1 MELNMQ
7 DAAFT
12 PPSWMTPYK
21 EGSRVGYSQAVMAYA
36 DYYNVDGSAD
46 LEPEC
51 EERLPVHRREMVSYA
66 SRTGTKQNLAAL
78 REAGWRLLVSPTG
91 VLRTEDFRYCLDN
104 GAWTAFQQ
112 GRPFDE
118 RAFGRAI
125 DLLGEGSDF
134 FILPDIV
141 AGGMRSLEF
150 SLKWKERLS
159 GIPTLTLLAV
169 QDGMEPDDV
178 REYLNPACGI
188 FLGGSTEWKLA
199 TANAWGVLARRRN
212 CYYHIGRVNS
222 AKRIHLCAAAG
233 AHSFDGTSAT
243 RFSKTLPRLD
253 AALDHAERQVDFF
266 SPQAKPMGE
275 TDFDCGWPFKL
286 TR

>member
-36 DYYNVDGSAD
+36 DYYNLDGSAD

-66 SRTGTKQNLAAL
+66 SRTGTKQNLAAM

-150 SLKWKERLS
+150 SLKWKVRLS

-188 FLGGSTEWKLA
+188 FLGGSTEYQEVGNGQRMGCPGKTKELLLPHWPGEQRETNPPLRSRGRA
-199 TANAWGVLARRRN
+199 FVRWHQ
-212 CYYHIGRVNS
+212 CY
-222 AKRIHLCAAAG
+222 
-233 AHSFDGTSAT
+233 
-243 RFSKTLPRLD
+243 
-253 AALDHAERQVDFF
+253 
-266 SPQAKPMGE
+266 
-275 TDFDCGWPFKL
+275 PFL
-286 TR
+286 QNVAQT